1 MSARRPKPP
10 DAAPPA
16 AALPAADLPAPAPG
30 FQAIEVPDLV
40 ARVEAQLRDA
50 ILDGRIGPGERIV
63 EAELARQMGIS
74 RAPVREA
81 ARRLESAGL
90 LLARPRHGFAV
101 REFTAR
107 QVEDLYRVRITL
119 ELMACELVCAQADAA
134 ELAALEP
141 QVDAMVARAATLTRA
156 QRVAMDIGFHQHLV
170 ALSRNA
176 CLQRLYLQL
185 SHEVQLFLA
194 LTEDTYGDIAALADT
209 HRPIARALARRDAPA
224 ACAALRHHLDV
235 ALEHVVA
242 LARQAGT
249 RKA

>member
-1 MSARRPKPP
+1 MPTVAPAVS
-10 DAAPPA
+10 AAPSS
-16 AALPAADLPAPAPG
+16 LSG
-30 FQAIEVPDLV
+30 FQAIELPDLV
-40 ARVEAQLRDA
+40 SRVEAQLRDA

-119 ELMACELVCAQADAA
+119 ERMACELICREASDAD
-134 ELAALEP
+134 LAALEP
-141 QVDAMVARAATLTRA
+141 QVDAMVAQAAQLSRA
-156 QRVAMDIGFHQHLV
+156 QRVALDIGFHQHLV
-170 ALSRNA
+170 ALSGNA

-194 LTEDTYGDIAALADT
+194 LSEDTYGDITALADT
-209 HRPIARALARRDAPA
+209 HRPIAQALARRNARA
-224 ACAALRHHLDV
+224 ACAAVQHHLDV
-235 ALEHVVA
+235 ALDHVRA
-242 LARQAGT
+242 LAQGGERPRAP
-249 RKA
+249 RR

>member
-1 MSARRPKPP
+1 MSARPLPP
-10 DAAPPA
+10 AETPPA
-16 AALPAADLPAPAPG
+16 APLPAPAPG

-119 ELMACELVCAQADAA
+119 ELMACELVCAQASEA
-134 ELAALEP
+134 ELAALLP

-170 ALSRNA
+170 ALSGNA

-209 HRPIARALARRDAPA
+209 HRPIAQALARRDAPA
-224 ACAALRHHLDV
+224 ACAALRHHLEV
-235 ALEHVVA
+235 ALDHVRA
-242 LARQAGT
+242 LAEQGSA
-249 RKA
+249 RKP

>member
-1 MSARRPKPP
+1 MSAR
-10 DAAPPA
+10 
-16 AALPAADLPAPAPG
+16 PAPARPLPPPEATDSSPPPG
-30 FQAIEVPDLV
+30 FQAIDLPDLV

-50 ILDGRIGPGERIV
+50 ILDGRLGPGERIV

-107 QVEDLYRVRITL
+107 QVVDLYQVRITL
-119 ELMACELVCAQADAA
+119 ELMACRLVCAEASAAD
-134 ELAALEP
+134 LAALEP
-141 QVDAMVARAATLTRA
+141 QVDAMVARAPTLSRA
-156 QRVAMDIGFHQHLV
+156 QRVALDIGFHQHLV
-170 ALSRNA
+170 ALSGNA

-194 LTEDTYGDIAALADT
+194 LTEDTYGDVRSLAET
-209 HRPIARALARRDAPA
+209 HRPIAQALARRDAQA
-224 ACAALRHHLDV
+224 ACAAVQHHLDV
-235 ALEHVVA
+235 ALDHVRA
-242 LARQAGT
+242 LAERGAQQGG
-249 RKA
+249 